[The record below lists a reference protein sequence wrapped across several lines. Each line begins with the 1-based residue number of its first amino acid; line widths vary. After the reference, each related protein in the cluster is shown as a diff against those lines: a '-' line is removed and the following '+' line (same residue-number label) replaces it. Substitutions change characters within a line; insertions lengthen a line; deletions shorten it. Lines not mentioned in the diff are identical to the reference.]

1 MPLTSSPCGLPRPTN
16 QICPTAVQ
24 RKSINFPSILRAPRP
39 SVPKKRDLGVD
50 SAQALQSREEMGHLC
65 PVGEWEVGVRE
76 GLTEEAEFGLDL
88 EEESGCRKVG
98 MGRRVDTPNPK
109 NIVYSYLLGCSTT
122 IDCGVLKPLSCSE
135 RSSLCCLGNTVNTLQ
150 GSC

>member
-1 MPLTSSPCGLPRPTN
+1 M
-16 QICPTAVQ
+16 
-24 RKSINFPSILRAPRP
+24 
-39 SVPKKRDLGVD
+39 PKKRDLGVD
-50 SAQALQSREEMGHLC
+50 SAQVLQSREEMGHLC

-76 GLTEEAEFGLDL
+76 GLTEETEFGLDL

-122 IDCGVLKPLSCSE
+122 IDWGVLKPLSCS
-135 RSSLCCLGNTVNTLQ
+135 
-150 GSC
+150 

>member
-1 MPLTSSPCGLPRPTN
+1 M
-16 QICPTAVQ
+16 
-24 RKSINFPSILRAPRP
+24 
-39 SVPKKRDLGVD
+39 PKKRDLGVD
-50 SAQALQSREEMGHLC
+50 SAQVLQSREEMGHLC
-65 PVGEWEVGVRE
+65 PVGEWEVGVGEWEVGVRE

-122 IDCGVLKPLSCSE
+122 IDWGVLKPLSCS
-135 RSSLCCLGNTVNTLQ
+135 
-150 GSC
+150 